1 MAGGAA
7 LGAVFGEGFAVF
19 HYTVKDV
26 GSKALMFKQP
36 FLKGPESKLGGL
48 APTVNDINR
57 LSVQLDLPQVE
68 TKSLIEQMKKGKK
81 LVHKW
86 IQSGRQSLKIGL
98 QWENAQELSL

>member
-1 MAGGAA
+1 MAGGASP
-7 LGAVFGEGFAVF
+7 GAVFGEGFAVF

-36 FLKGPESKLGGL
+36 FLKGPESKLGGM

-57 LSVQLDLPQVE
+57 LSEQLDLPQVE

>member
-1 MAGGAA
+1 
-7 LGAVFGEGFAVF
+7 
-19 HYTVKDV
+19 
-26 GSKALMFKQP
+26 MFKQP

-57 LSVQLDLPQVE
+57 LSEQLDLPQVE